1 MYSIQ
6 ACCCCVWPPGVRAHG
21 GLLRGP
27 GPSARACSSVGGSV
41 VVRRTLTA
49 VAALLATLVSLS
61 AALAQENS
69 IDESMEVMIAATSAG
84 KTWTVSDPL
93 AGSRSLP
100 TPAVAGKDSMVT
112 TPGDGESRRART
124 GLTGVSSEPLA
135 IGESNQWTPWS
146 LGCSRGAVRSCW
158 RLPSSSSEDRPNSR
172 VLISQRV
179 SSYRILNAFAVS
191 TRRYADPD
199 LTSSTWDDAR
209 FGRRRRG
216 SCVSRTLPPIR
227 MSRRV

>member
-1 MYSIQ
+1 M
-6 ACCCCVWPPGVRAHG
+6 
-21 GLLRGP
+21 
-27 GPSARACSSVGGSV
+27 
-41 VVRRTLTA
+41 VRRTLTA

-135 IGESNQWTPWS
+135 IGESNQWTP
-146 LGCSRGAVRSCW
+146 LVIGVLAGCGAFM
-158 RLPSSSSEDRPNSR
+158 L
-172 VLISQRV
+172 
-179 SSYRILNAFAVS
+179 AFAVFVV
-191 TRRYADPD
+191 RRQAE
-199 LTSSTWDDAR
+199 
-209 FGRRRRG
+209 F
-216 SCVSRTLPPIR
+216 
-227 MSRRV
+227 